1 MSEIKDLDFDKASQ
15 EVSEMIADALVRFAD
30 EIRNDPKKIYDSE
43 WSWDEV
49 QGRKSLTIEHLDI
62 RFK

>member
-1 MSEIKDLDFDKASQ
+1 MSEVKDLDFDKESH
-15 EVSEMIADALVRFAD
+15 EVSEMIAESLVRFAN

-43 WSWDEV
+43 WSWEDV
-49 QGRKSLTIEHLDI
+49 HGRKSLTIDSLDI

>member
-1 MSEIKDLDFDKASQ
+1 MSEVKDLDFDKASQ
-15 EVSEMIADALVRFAD
+15 DVSEMIADALVRFAV

-49 QGRKSLTIEHLDI
+49 QGRKSLTVESLDI

>member
-1 MSEIKDLDFDKASQ
+1 MSEVKDLDFDKSSQ
-15 EVSEMIADALVRFAD
+15 DVSEMIADALVRFAV

-49 QGRKSLTIEHLDI
+49 QGRKSLTVESLDI

>member
-1 MSEIKDLDFDKASQ
+1 MREIKDLDFDKASQ

>member
-1 MSEIKDLDFDKASQ
+1 MREVKDLDFDKASQ
-15 EVSEMIADALVRFAD
+15 DVSEMIADALVRFAV

-49 QGRKSLTIEHLDI
+49 QGRKSLTVESLDI

>member
-1 MSEIKDLDFDKASQ
+1 MSEEKDLDFDKASQ
-15 EVSEMIADALVRFAD
+15 DVSEMIADALVRFAN

-49 QGRKSLTIEHLDI
+49 HGREKLTVESLDI